1 MWTWRNSETTMWC
14 LGMYKV
20 YTEAVSSP
28 LRSTLNTNV
37 LTGLGMCKVYTE
49 AVSSPLRS
57 TLNTNVLTGLGMCKV
72 CTGAVKS
79 PLRSTLNTNVFTGL
93 RMCEVCTGAARNP
106 PRTKSVLTVS
116 KTDINTWF
124 TLGRRERLKKCA
136 RTRGRKEQQGQQQG
150 YSATQWPRTCWTL
163 FGSWRVAVGNADQCN
178 SSLQLC
184 ICLSKLSEIVFF
196 RFIRQGLFDAI
207 NHTISSIVEF
217 LAGVA

>member
-1 MWTWRNSETTMWC
+1 MWTWRNSESTMWC

-20 YTEAVSSP
+20 
-28 LRSTLNTNV
+28 
-37 LTGLGMCKVYTE
+37 CTE

-79 PLRSTLNTNVFTGL
+79 PLRSTLNTNVITGPGL
-93 RMCEVCTGAARNP
+93 RMCEVCTGAAHRP

-124 TLGRRERLKKCA
+124 TLGRGERLKKCA

-163 FGSWRVAVGNADQCN
+163 FAVRTGFLYSGIFGYWKKYNYYMKVTKLGR
-178 SSLQLC
+178 SS
-184 ICLSKLSEIVFF
+184 K
-196 RFIRQGLFDAI
+196 
-207 NHTISSIVEF
+207 
-217 LAGVA
+217 